1 MAYTTVAEL
10 TTYQLKDLIRDVVKQ
25 TILDLFKDPD
35 EGLEL
40 REEIEKSLRQ
50 SLAAVEGGAKT
61 IPAEEVAA
69 SLGLEW

>member
-1 MAYTTVAEL
+1 MAYTKVAEL
-10 TTYQLKDLIRDVVKQ
+10 TTFELKDLIRDVVKR
-25 TILDLFKDPD
+25 TILEIFNDPD

-40 REEIEKSLRQ
+40 REEIENSLRQ
-50 SLAAVEGGAKT
+50 SLAAVQGGAKT

>member
-1 MAYTTVAEL
+1 MGDRKVAEL
-10 TTYQLKDLIRDVVKQ
+10 TTSELKDLIRDALRQ
-25 TILDLFKDPD
+25 AILELFNDPD
-35 EGLEL
+35 EGLEV

-50 SLAAVEGGAKT
+50 SLAAVQGGAKT

>member
-1 MAYTTVAEL
+1 MAYTKVAEL
-10 TTYQLKDLIRDVVKQ
+10 TTFELKDLIRDVVKR
-25 TILDLFKDPD
+25 TILEIFNDPD

-40 REEIEKSLRQ
+40 RDEIEKSLRQ
-50 SLAAVEGGAKT
+50 SLAAVQAGAKT

>member
-50 SLAAVEGGAKT
+50 SLAAVQGGAKT

-69 SLGLEW
+69 SLGST

>member
-1 MAYTTVAEL
+1 MAYTKVAEL
-10 TTYQLKDLIRDVVKQ
+10 TTFELKDLIRDVVKR
-25 TILDLFKDPD
+25 TILDPD

-50 SLAAVEGGAKT
+50 SLAAVQGGAKT